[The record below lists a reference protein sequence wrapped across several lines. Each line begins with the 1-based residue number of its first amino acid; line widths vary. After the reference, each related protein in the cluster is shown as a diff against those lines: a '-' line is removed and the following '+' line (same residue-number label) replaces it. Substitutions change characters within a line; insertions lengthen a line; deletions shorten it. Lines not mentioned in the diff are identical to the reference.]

1 MVGILMILGTCC
13 RKPVD
18 PETSKYFSEIANL
31 FESNEIDMEERSSL
45 CSNALEETR
54 GKELELATDYII
66 SHTLQTLIEGCEVDC
81 LCAFLRS
88 CAKNFPLIAMDRS
101 GSHVAESAIRSL
113 SKHLQESDAYAVIE
127 DTLNT
132 ICKVSSVWFS

>member
-66 SHTLQTLIEGCEVDC
+66 SHTLQTLIGGCEVDC
-81 LCAFLRS
+81 LCAFVRS